1 MPPPP
6 TPPVGERRNWAA
18 RRRILRTDLRT
29 PPPCPSL
36 QVSAVIGP
44 HGGAFFALNYA
55 PPGTLVLEFVPAA
68 RWRIVFWEM
77 STLLGM
83 HYWAFTE
90 LPAAAPNTTE
100 AKQNNV
106 VVDVASVIKVRGGM
120 H

>member
-1 MPPPP
+1 MYAIIGPPHGGAFFALCAPLPPPS
-6 TPPVGERRNWAA
+6 
-18 RRRILRTDLRT
+18 L
-29 PPPCPSL
+29 SL

-106 VVDVASVIKVRGGM
+106 VVDVASVIKVGGGREEG
-120 H
+120 

>member
-1 MPPPP
+1 MPA
-6 TPPVGERRNWAA
+6 T
-18 RRRILRTDLRT
+18 
-29 PPPCPSL
+29 
-36 QVSAVIGP
+36 
-44 HGGAFFALNYA
+44 
-55 PPGTLVLEFVPAA
+55 

-106 VVDVASVIKVRGGM
+106 VVDVASVIKVGGGGEGRVGLGRGGWGRTGCPQ
-120 H
+120 HHRGQAE